1 MTTHT
6 RLLTLACCAALAL
19 AGCGQPQAEKKTAA
33 TTTSE
38 PNSSTAQDSSGLTV
52 SDAWVK
58 AAPELSPDSMTGA
71 FGRIKNTTDRNITIT
86 KAEQDA
92 SMMTE
97 LHETVMIDGKK
108 AMREIKD
115 GFVIKAGQTL
125 ELKPYDNHIMLMKMT
140 RALPIGAE
148 VKFTLH
154 TKDGK
159 TMQFTAP
166 AKQFT
171 APPENYHS
179 STPTAT
185 TK

>member
-1 MTTHT
+1 MTART
-6 RLLTLACCAALAL
+6 RILALACCAALAL
-19 AGCGQPQAEKKTAA
+19 AGCGQPQEDKKNAA
-33 TTTSE
+33 TTQS
-38 PNSSTAQDSSGLTV
+38 NASSSTSQNPSGLTV

-58 AAPELSPDSMTGA
+58 AAPELSPDAMTGA
-71 FGRIKNTTDRNITIT
+71 FGRIKNTTDRDITIT

-97 LHETVMIDGKK
+97 LHETVTIDGKK

-159 TMQFTAP
+159 TLQFSAP

-171 APPENYHS
+171 APPENYHP